1 MRLKA
6 TELNEIIIKIDFL
19 IYYITLQQ
27 MLTVE
32 NIFVELKHRNH
43 HNYIL
48 RNVSFT
54 LNRGEIL
61 GIAGESGSGK
71 TILSK
76 TILGLIK
83 PPIIKTQGKI
93 KLNNKNLHHD
103 SDFHS
108 IRGNHISIILQN
120 PISSLNPVVKIG
132 KQLIETI
139 EFHRNDL
146 TRDQARKYAINL
158 LKEVEIDYPEERLN
172 NYPFNLSGGMNQRV
186 MIALA
191 LACNSDILI
200 ADEPT
205 TALDVSIQA
214 QILNLIKNLQKKRNL
229 SILFISHDISLLSKI
244 ADRII
249 ILYAGEIMEYLA
261 PPFNIENV
269 KHPYTFSLFKCI
281 PTLESY
287 DNTLYTIPGAIIK
300 NSPEMD
306 NSCIFYP
313 RCFNRIDI
321 CKIQKPELTNNY
333 FCFNPLNP
341 SIEH

>member
-1 MRLKA
+1 
-6 TELNEIIIKIDFL
+6 
-19 IYYITLQQ
+19 

-32 NIFVELKHRNH
+32 NTFVEVKHKNH

-83 PPIIKTQGKI
+83 PPIIKTRGKI
-93 KLNNKNLHHD
+93 ILNKKNLIHK
-103 SDFHS
+103 SDFHA
-108 IRGNHISIILQN
+108 IRGKHISVILQN

-139 EFHRNDL
+139 EFHHKNL
-146 TRDQARKYAINL
+146 TREQVIEYAINS

-172 NYPFNLSGGMNQRV
+172 SYPFNLSGGMNQRV

-191 LACNSDILI
+191 LACNSEILI

-214 QILNLIKNLQKKRNL
+214 QILNLIKNLQKKRDL

-249 ILYAGEIMEYLA
+249 ILYAGEIMEYLS

-269 KHPYTFSLFKCI
+269 NHPYTFSLFKCI
-281 PTLESY
+281 PTLESD
-287 DNTLYTIPGAIIK
+287 DNKLYTIPGTIIK

-313 RCFNRIDI
+313 RCFNRIEI
-321 CKIQKPELTNNY
+321 CKTQKPTLIHNY

-341 SIEH
+341 SIENQYL

>member
-1 MRLKA
+1 
-6 TELNEIIIKIDFL
+6 
-19 IYYITLQQ
+19 
-27 MLTVE
+27 MLLVK
-32 NIFVELKHRNH
+32 NIFVELKRKKQHF
-43 HNYIL
+43 YIL
-48 RNVSFT
+48 RDVSLS
-54 LNRGEIL
+54 LNKGEIL

-83 PPIIKTQGKI
+83 PPIFKTHGEIWLNGKNI
-93 KLNNKNLHHD
+93 VNNYEFQN
-103 SDFHS
+103 
-108 IRGNHISIILQN
+108 IRGKHISIILQN
-120 PISSLNPVVKIG
+120 PVSSLNPVVTIG

-139 EFHRNDL
+139 RLHHKNLSHEE
-146 TRDQARKYAINL
+146 AKKYAVQL

-186 MIALA
+186 MISLA

-244 ADRII
+244 ANRIV
-249 ILYAGEIMEYLA
+249 ILYAGEVMEYIK
-261 PPFNIENV
+261 PPFTLKNV
-269 KHPYTFSLFKCI
+269 RHPYTFSLFKCI
-281 PTLESY
+281 PTLENL
-287 DNTLYTIPGAIIK
+287 DDALYTIPGTIIK
-300 NSPEMD
+300 NSPLLD

-313 RCFNRIDI
+313 RCFNRIEI
-321 CKIQKPELTNNY
+321 CKMKKPLLTENY
-333 FCFNPLNP
+333 YCFNPLNN
-341 SIEH
+341 SLISQ